1 MNRDP
6 NLLNEFACN
15 ILNGTIF
22 IDNNSPATF
31 NDETVLPM
39 HIYNILYPSN
49 TVITECNDYVWNDIV
64 SYIDALRIYILEKID
79 FDDNDAER
87 IEINEH
93 IYRVFLTLI
102 LYLYNEF
109 PECYLTSNGNRFL

>member
-6 NLLNEFACN
+6 NLLNEFACD
-15 ILNGTIF
+15 ILNGTIL
-22 IDNNSPATF
+22 IDYIPPVTF
-31 NDETVLPM
+31 DDETVLPM
-39 HIYNILYPSN
+39 HVYNILYPSN
-49 TVITECNDYVWNDIV
+49 IVITECDGDVWNDIV

-79 FDDNDAER
+79 FDDNDPER

-93 IYRVFLTLI
+93 IYRVFLTLV

-109 PECYLTSNGNRFL
+109 PECYLTSNGIRFL